1 MLSPEAMDWRGL
13 TGMPLEEKQ
22 SPDREAT
29 YEDLIALPAHMVGEI
44 LGGKLV
50 ASPRPAS
57 PHSAASLALGAELV
71 GPFQRGRGGPGGWW
85 LFNEPELHLG
95 KDVLVPDLAG
105 WRRSRMPVRS
115 NVPSFTLAPD
125 WVCEVLS
132 PSTVRLDRTLKKQ
145 LYAREGVEF
154 VWLVDPVL
162 RTLEVLRLH
171 AGQWLERGS
180 WSGDARVRAEPF
192 EALEL
197 ELEALWF
204 SESPEPG

>member
-1 MLSPEAMDWRGL
+1 M
-13 TGMPLEEKQ
+13 TEEKQ
-22 SPDREAT
+22 PPHREAT
-29 YEDLIALPAHMVGEI
+29 YEDLIALPTHVVGEI
-44 LGGKLV
+44 LDGELV

-85 LFNEPELHLG
+85 FFTEPELHFG
-95 KDVLVPDLAG
+95 KNVLVPDLAG
-105 WRRSRMPVRS
+105 WRHSRMPVRS
-115 NVPSFTLAPD
+115 DVPHFTLAPD

-132 PSTVRLDRTLKKQ
+132 PSTARIDRTVKKRI
-145 LYAREGVEF
+145 YARQGVEF

-162 RTLEVLRLH
+162 RILEVLQRH
-171 AGQWLERGS
+171 EGRWLERGS
-180 WSGDARVRAEPF
+180 WSGNARVRAEPF